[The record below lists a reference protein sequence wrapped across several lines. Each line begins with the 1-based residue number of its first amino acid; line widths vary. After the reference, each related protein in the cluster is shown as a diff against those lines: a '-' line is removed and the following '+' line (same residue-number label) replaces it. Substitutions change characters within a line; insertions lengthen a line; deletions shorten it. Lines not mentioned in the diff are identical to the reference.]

1 MKKVVNWFKNK
12 WNILYSNEYFKA
24 FLWIYLIGLL
34 CFATRA
40 AFNFFTLPMGGDY
53 VLQTY
58 AFYSQGYHIF
68 WEFIK
73 TG

>member
-1 MKKVVNWFKNK
+1 MKNAVNWLKNK

-40 AFNFFTLPMGGDY
+40 AFNYFTLPMGGDY

-68 WEFIK
+68 WEFI
-73 TG
+73 